1 MNLLKELLK
10 MFYNFFSNNKEV
22 ILINKS
28 KDKDY
33 NKQRDNKTY
42 PVETCG
48 PTSMAM
54 ALVQAGYTY
63 WLKEGKDPADVITER
78 LTREEAYK
86 RMYDI
91 LNTKET
97 NWKPFNIHA
106 VLTWGVNELIGGEVS
121 RFKTNWS
128 LKEILF
134 NVLQGGGAV
143 LPGDFVLEDGREL
156 GHIVSLAGFTTTQ
169 KNIEEIKDHVEIDLE
184 QVKEFIIDDPYGN
197 YLKDYNSHHGNNIH
211 FDKET
216 FNRVFRPNNK
226 LERKWAHLI
235 KPLSV

>member
-1 MNLLKELLK
+1 
-10 MFYNFFSNNKEV
+10 MFYNFFSNKETTT
-22 ILINKS
+22 IINKS
-28 KDKDY
+28 KDVDY
-33 NKQRDNKTY
+33 NKQRDNKIY
-42 PVETCG
+42 PIETCG

-63 WLKEGKDPADVITER
+63 WLKENKDPADVITEF
-78 LTREEAYK
+78 LTTDQAYK

-91 LNTKET
+91 LGTKET
-97 NWKPFNIHA
+97 SWKPFNIHTI
-106 VLTWGVNELIGGEVS
+106 LTWGVNELVGGEIS
-121 RFKTNWS
+121 RFKTDWS

-143 LPGDFVLEDGREL
+143 LPGDFILNDGREL

-169 KNIEEIKDHVEIDLE
+169 KNIKEVNKSIEIDLS

-197 YLKDYNSHHGNNIH
+197 YLEGYNSHHGNNIH

-216 FNRVFRPNNK
+216 FNSVFRPNNK